1 VSSHT
6 TDTDTDTSATMYAVE
21 SSTHHPWKVVLVSE
35 VTRIAPSTR
44 GATPDWGEIW
54 AYRDLL
60 YFLTWRDV
68 KVRYKQT
75 ALGAA
80 WAVLQ
85 PLSTMIVFSIFFGA
99 LARVPSNGIPYPVFA
114 YTALVPWT
122 FFANAVIQGSNSLVD
137 QEALLTK
144 VYFPRLI
151 APAAAVFAGF
161 IDVAIAS
168 VVLVGLMLF
177 YGIVPS
183 AAILTIPLFVL
194 FAAATAL
201 AVAIWLSA
209 LNVRFRDVRYTLPFL
224 VQIWLFASPV
234 AYPSSLVP
242 APWSLVYSLNPMTG
256 VVDGFRWA
264 LLGDVRPPG
273 LGLAVSVVVV
283 ALLLIGGLRYFRRV
297 ERSFADAI

>member
-1 VSSHT
+1 VSH
-6 TDTDTDTSATMYAVE
+6 A
-21 SSTHHPWKVVLVSE
+21 
-35 VTRIAPSTR
+35 TRIAPSSR
-44 GATPDWGEIW
+44 GARPDWAEIW

-85 PLSTMIVFSIFFGA
+85 PLTTMIVFSIFFGA
-99 LARVPSNGIPYPVFA
+99 LAKVPSNGIPYPVFV

-122 FFANAVIQGSNSLVD
+122 FFANAVTQGSNSLVD

-183 AAILTIPLFVL
+183 VAILTIPFFVV

-201 AVAIWLSA
+201 SIAIWLSA

-242 APWSLVYSLNPMTG
+242 TPWNLLFSLNPMAG

-264 LLGDVRPPG
+264 LLGDARPPG
-273 LGLAVSVVVV
+273 PGLAVSVFVV
-283 ALLLIGGLRYFRRV
+283 AVLLVGGVRYFRRV

>member
-1 VSSHT
+1 MTVRQ
-6 TDTDTDTSATMYAVE
+6 
-21 SSTHHPWKVVLVSE
+21 
-35 VTRIAPSTR
+35 VTRIAAAR
-44 GATPDWGEIW
+44 GGLRVDWAELW

-75 ALGAA
+75 ALGVA

-85 PLSTMIVFSIFFGA
+85 PVAAMLVFSVFFGL
-99 LARVPSNGIPYPVFA
+99 LARLPSDGVPYPVFA
-114 YTALVPWT
+114 YAALVPWT

-144 VYFPRLI
+144 VYFPRLL
-151 APAAAVFAGF
+151 APTAAVLAGL
-161 IDVAIAS
+161 IDVAIAA
-168 VVLVGLMLF
+168 VVLIAMLLI
-177 YGIVPS
+177 YGIVPTL
-183 AAILTIPLFVL
+183 ALLTIPLFLVL
-194 FAAATAL
+194 ACVTAL

-234 AYPSSLVP
+234 VYPSSLVP
-242 APWSLVYSLNPMTG
+242 APWNLLYALNPMAS
-256 VVDGFRWA
+256 VIDGFRWA
-264 LLGDVRPPG
+264 LLGTAEFPG
-273 LGLAVSVVVV
+273 LRLLVSLAVV
-283 ALLLIGGLRYFRRV
+283 ALLLVGGLRYFRSV